1 MVKSGVIKDSKLAIE
16 LVKVILEKDSS
27 LKSVVFPG
35 NEIHHRDFPWHL
47 VEFPE
52 RCRVV
57 VFDGSVFI
65 QEV

>member
-1 MVKSGVIKDSKLAIE
+1 MTKSGVIKDTKLAIE
-16 LVKVILEKDSS
+16 LVQAILKKNKS

-35 NEIHHRDFPWHL
+35 NEVHHRDFPWHL
-47 VEFPE
+47 VEFPQ

-57 VFDGSVFI
+57 VYDSSVFI

>member
-1 MVKSGVIKDSKLAIE
+1 MIKSGVIKDSKLAIE
-16 LVKVILEKDSS
+16 LVQVILNKDTS

-47 VEFPE
+47 VEFPQ

>member
-1 MVKSGVIKDSKLAIE
+1 MIKSGVIKDSKLAIE
-16 LVKVILEKDSS
+16 LVQVILNKDLS
-27 LKSVVFPG
+27 LKSVVFPD

-52 RCRVV
+52 RCRIV
-57 VFDGSVFI
+57 VFDGSVFV